1 MYKWPHHNITRTTH
15 YILTSELPQSK
26 QQVTPM
32 VEREVKTNRFSSL
45 QNRMNIPVSA
55 PQNLAFCLQS
65 YEMKRNT
72 VQHVVV

>member
-1 MYKWPHHNITRTTH
+1 MYKWPHHSQNVVSF
-15 YILTSELPQSK
+15 LK
-26 QQVTPM
+26 QQVTPT

-45 QNRMNIPVSA
+45 QNRMNFPVSA